1 MHTQHILFVAGS
13 VVTNMVRDMQKAK
26 VTYLIEYS
34 QARSSVL
41 SGSENRL
48 RTAFL

>member
-13 VVTNMVRDMQKAK
+13 VVTNMVRDMQKAN
-26 VTYLIEYS
+26 VTYLIEYP
-34 QARSSVL
+34 QARFSVL